1 MRILTNIVSKRAHD
15 VLFWLFLAWM
25 ITEVGNTYYE
35 RQHGFV
41 WTKSIT
47 YTESNRQL
55 KNPNCG
61 FYTMYGFHIKD
72 EQEDFV
78 KQLEQKMYDDEWVL
92 SLIQINLNNY
102 KDRPITEVG
111 LMNIQAL
118 FQALEGREKQYIIRF
133 LYDWDGKALETE
145 PEDIQVILGHMSQLE
160 EIFAEYSHI
169 IFTFQGVFLGD
180 CGEMHHSVHMTEEG
194 MTALLKQFFLISPE
208 DTYLSVR
215 TPQHWRVLTG
225 IGEAE
230 EFGST
235 ELSKRLG
242 LYNDGML
249 GTDLDTGTYGTVTK
263 EEAGVTGK
271 WTREEELEFQSELC
285 KLVPNGGEV
294 IIENPLNDFES
305 AIENLARMH
314 VSYLNQA
321 YDPNVINKW
330 KNSIVTEEGC
340 FYGMDG
346 FSYMERHLGYRL
358 LIDEVDLEYDF
369 WEDGLHIKIAMKNI
383 GFAPLYKE
391 PEAVLVI
398 RQKDTGE
405 EWRYLVEANLRT
417 MAGGEDAEQV
427 HYVKETI
434 ALEEFAVGTYEV
446 FFSIKDT
453 DSGWNI
459 ELANEQ
465 EIQEMG
471 YKLGTFYIDEI
482 KHPLLEDA
490 KEYEKSIQDLL
501 NKLEE
506 R

>member
-1 MRILTNIVSKRAHD
+1 
-15 VLFWLFLAWM
+15 
-25 ITEVGNTYYE
+25 
-35 RQHGFV
+35 
-41 WTKSIT
+41 
-47 YTESNRQL
+47 
-55 KNPNCG
+55 
-61 FYTMYGFHIKD
+61 
-72 EQEDFV
+72 
-78 KQLEQKMYDDEWVL
+78 
-92 SLIQINLNNY
+92 
-102 KDRPITEVG
+102 
-111 LMNIQAL
+111 
-118 FQALEGREKQYIIRF
+118 
-133 LYDWDGKALETE
+133 
-145 PEDIQVILGHMSQLE
+145 
-160 EIFAEYSHI
+160 
-169 IFTFQGVFLGD
+169 
-180 CGEMHHSVHMTEEG
+180 
-194 MTALLKQFFLISPE
+194 
-208 DTYLSVR
+208 
-215 TPQHWRVLTG
+215 
-225 IGEAE
+225 
-230 EFGST
+230 
-235 ELSKRLG
+235 
-242 LYNDGML
+242 
-249 GTDLDTGTYGTVTK
+249 
-263 EEAGVTGK
+263 
-271 WTREEELEFQSELC
+271 
-285 KLVPNGGEV
+285 
-294 IIENPLNDFES
+294 
-305 AIENLARMH
+305 
-314 VSYLNQA
+314 
-321 YDPNVINKW
+321 VINKW

-417 MAGGEDAEQV
+417 MAGGEDAEQA

-465 EIQEMG
+465 EMQEMG